1 MGGLGLLGRLP
12 WAPAPWRPAV
22 STHGLPPWRP
32 SGHAADGRFQ
42 TCSRGRHVG
51 AWLAV
56 WGLVDCPS
64 HPGRRLTPDVLLLG
78 RKAGGREVGQAPR
91 PPHSTRGR
99 VAGGLRV
106 PGPLCPHLCF
116 QRAFLCSRVRVGRRP
131 ARAGRASCLSVP
143 ACKAGAADAAVG
155 RSVCPVRSACRLV
168 NRCWRR
174 RPLSVVPLEAM
185 ALGTVLTL
193 LGAGRPWRSRQGRAG
208 NRRSGKLLVAS
219 GLLLPSGGSPL
230 IGVCGPRAGHRAGR
244 CAWPGDG
251 TELAVRGQVSS
262 PRPDLTAS
270 PQTWLPPST
279 GAPGGARI

>member
-64 HPGRRLTPDVLLLG
+64 HPRRRLTPDVLLLG

-174 RPLSVVPLEAM
+174 RPLSVVPLGSDGSGDGADSSGGGPAVEIQTRQGWKQEVGEA
-185 ALGTVLTL
+185 AGGLGSVAPLRGLTPYWGL
-193 LGAGRPWRSRQGRAG
+193 WAQGRAPG
-208 NRRSGKLLVAS
+208 REVRVARRWDG
-219 GLLLPSGGSPL
+219 
-230 IGVCGPRAGHRAGR
+230 AG
-244 CAWPGDG
+244 CAWAG
-251 TELAVRGQVSS
+251 VQ
-262 PRPDLTAS
+262 
-270 PQTWLPPST
+270 PP
-279 GAPGGARI
+279 P